1 MSVNTAI
8 VTIEKLLNGAL
19 DNIYINTGIKV
30 FLGLYAAFA
39 APNLPPFL
47 LQIFDSIIFRILVAF
62 VIIFMSI
69 REPSIAI
76 MIAIA
81 FVVTLHA
88 ANKYKLIQTTLST
101 TVPGETSWLP
111 SAKEIAL
118 ASNVNTMTNE
128 NKEDIEIMKRAEPSH
143 NLQEQVVEPMAA
155 DPNEFQNSAT
165 SFTSQAQFLDSQDN
179 TITNVSGKNP
189 ATFSNQHS
197 IQGLDEISGYS
208 DNGYSTY

>member
-47 LQIFDSIIFRILVAF
+47 LGLFDTVLFRILVAF
-62 VIIFMSI
+62 VIIFMAI

-81 FVVTLHA
+81 FVITLHA
-88 ANKYKLIQTTLST
+88 SNKYKLIQTTLST
-101 TVPGETSWLP
+101 SAPGETSWLP
-111 SAKEIAL
+111 SAKQAPVV
-118 ASNVNTMTNE
+118 A
-128 NKEDIEIMKRAEPSH
+128 EDIEIMKRAEPSH
-143 NLQEQVVEPMAA
+143 NLQEQVVEPMASHP
-155 DPNEFQNSAT
+155 DEFSNSSN
-165 SFTSQAQFLDSQDN
+165 SFTSQAQFLDAQNNLVPESIQES
-179 TITNVSGKNP
+179 TI

-197 IQGLDEISGYS
+197 VQGLDEISGYS
-208 DNGYSTY
+208 TDGYSIY